1 MSKISTCPIC
11 ETSIQADAE
20 QCLNC
25 RWVLTEYSL
34 FDREKYTRLVDWA
47 VDCYKELDELRS
59 RSSYN
64 KEKLIGRLNR
74 QRDDIDRL
82 QKQVDRILINI
93 PDNNCSSPDSPV
105 PVVTS
110 TIFLSE
116 EDSLSL
122 PQSGAYPQ
130 ENEIQTPIDSTSGR
144 VIISYDVE
152 ARDDYSSAPISDMF
166 GDNQRDTDRNNIT
179 TAPVI
184 VDDEEDRPQQAET
197 IGLTQIQT
205 KIVSDYYHN
214 SSDFD
219 KIYRPKIATITK
231 ETINNN
237 WASEQKVLILT
248 EADRGNYWIFESDGI
263 CYLVPYHGKYFN
275 QHSYQTL
282 STIFDCENYTPDYNN
297 IQLLAA
303 AIVISEGAT
312 SPQTWRLQ
320 SQGKLFFK

>member
-1 MSKISTCPIC
+1 MSKISNCPIC
-11 ETSIQADAE
+11 ETSIQPDTE
-20 QCLNC
+20 QCPNC

-34 FDREKYTRLVDWA
+34 LDREKYNRLVDWA

-59 RSSYN
+59 RSTYN
-64 KEKLIGRLNR
+64 KEKLISRLNR

-82 QKQVDRILINI
+82 QKQVDQILINI
-93 PDNNCSSPDSPV
+93 PETQDNISDSPESLIV
-105 PVVTS
+105 NKTS
-110 TIFLSE
+110 TSV
-116 EDSLSL
+116 EDLHSFSPNGDYEQQDNPLK
-122 PQSGAYPQ
+122 
-130 ENEIQTPIDSTSGR
+130 PINSTSSQVTIG
-144 VIISYDVE
+144 YDLGE
-152 ARDDYSSAPISDMF
+152 KDDYLSAPIHDLLGSIQ
-166 GDNQRDTDRNNIT
+166 GDVDPNSIIT
-179 TAPVI
+179 ATAI
-184 VDDEEDRPQQAET
+184 VDEQDISQQSEP
-197 IGLTQIQT
+197 IGLTQVQT
-205 KIVSDYYHN
+205 RIVSDYYHN

-219 KIYRPKIATITK
+219 KIYYPKIATITK

-248 EADRGNYWIFESDGI
+248 EADRGNYWIFESEGI

-282 STIFDCENYTPDYNN
+282 STIFDCENYTPDYQN

-312 SPQTWRLQ
+312 SPQIWRLQ

>member
-11 ETSIQADAE
+11 ETSIQPDTE
-20 QCLNC
+20 QCPSC

-34 FDREKYTRLVDWA
+34 FDREKYNRLVDWA
-47 VDCYKELDELRS
+47 VDCYKELDESRS
-59 RSSYN
+59 RGNYN
-64 KEKLIGRLNR
+64 KNKLIGRLNR

-105 PVVTS
+105 SVVAS
-110 TIFLSE
+110 KISLSE
-116 EDSLSL
+116 EDLLSL
-122 PQSGAYPQ
+122 PQSGAYRQ
-130 ENEIQTPIDSTSGR
+130 ENDIQMPIDSISSR
-144 VIISYDVE
+144 VTVSYDAE
-152 ARDDYSSAPISDMF
+152 ARDNYSSAPIHDLLGS
-166 GDNQRDTDRNNIT
+166 NQGNVSIT
-179 TAPVI
+179 TATVI
-184 VDDEEDRPQQAET
+184 VDEQARPQQSET
-197 IGLTQIQT
+197 IGLTKVQT

-219 KIYRPKIATITK
+219 KIYYPKIATITK

-248 EADRGNYWIFESDGI
+248 EAERGNYWIFESEDI
-263 CYLVPYHGKYFN
+263 CYVVPHYGKYFN

-282 STIFDCENYTPDYNN
+282 SAIFDCENYTPDYNN

-303 AIVISEGAT
+303 AIVTKESVT
-312 SPQTWRLQ
+312 NPQTWRLQ
-320 SQGKLFFK
+320 QQGKLFFK